1 MLTAQRLLCDGLGG
15 LAILYIFST
24 YPKLEFIACVR
35 TQADIGNIATYMPSN
50 GATKLAFLIGKPLPT
65 ML

>member
-1 MLTAQRLLCDGLGG
+1 MDWEAWR
-15 LAILYIFST
+15 FST
-24 YPKLEFIACVR
+24 YSLHTPSSSSLPVSG